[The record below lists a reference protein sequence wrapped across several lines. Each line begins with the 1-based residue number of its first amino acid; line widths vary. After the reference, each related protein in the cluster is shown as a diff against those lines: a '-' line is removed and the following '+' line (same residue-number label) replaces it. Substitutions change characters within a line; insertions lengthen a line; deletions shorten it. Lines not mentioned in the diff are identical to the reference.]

1 MGKAEDILGRLQSLK
16 ESHPSLKAAMV
27 ARKGLDGLV
36 MFPPDFKAEVAE
48 LWGPLSDSVDNIL
61 GFVGRY
67 SDVGISKAYV
77 ELLGYGMAF
86 LPLPGSDTAVI
97 VFIGGKGPL
106 KTALDVM
113 PEMESA
119 REWILRTL

>member
-1 MGKAEDILGRLQSLK
+1 MGKAEDILERLRSLK
-16 ESHPSLKAAMV
+16 ESHPSIKAAMV

-36 MFPPDFKAEVAE
+36 MFPPDFKAEVSE
-48 LWGPLSDSVDNIL
+48 LWGPLSDSLDNIL

-67 SDVGISKAYV
+67 SDVGISRAYV
-77 ELLGYGMAF
+77 ELLGYGVAL

-97 VFIGGKGPL
+97 VFIGGEDPMKA
-106 KTALDVM
+106 ALDVM
-113 PEMESA
+113 PNMEAA